1 MSSSIFSTLENFF
14 LCSCDCFAN
23 FDVDRFSVHVESFD
37 FDVILF
43 GFKPSLLQMKMS
55 ANAMSSFA
63 FSGNVV
69 DKISVKKFTDDPH
82 TLGLCGFFFIR
93 SGIKFMQ
100 WVQSIKRK
108 AIDFNRELIVD
119 DVFASL
125 DLNKFNVGF
134 FEVDR
139 YVHLGTPE
147 ELMEYRY
154 WSSSYSNLTSI
165 SMNSFKYSGSG
176 QIFSQAQILAVL
188 PRFG

>member
-1 MSSSIFSTLENFF
+1 
-14 LCSCDCFAN
+14 
-23 FDVDRFSVHVESFD
+23 
-37 FDVILF
+37 
-43 GFKPSLLQMKMS
+43 MKMS

-154 WSSSYSNLTSI
+154 WSSSYSNLTSA
-165 SMNSFKYSGSG
+165 F
-176 QIFSQAQILAVL
+176 Q
-188 PRFG
+188 